1 MTAPVFILLCS
12 LATYLCRF
20 VGVVAAGR
28 VRAESAVFRY
38 ATSITYAIIA
48 ALILRMLVYPQG
60 LTADSALSSR
70 LIATGAGL
78 LIYFAC
84 RRNVAVA
91 AWTAAATFI
100 IMNEQTQ

>member
-1 MTAPVFILLCS
+1 
-12 LATYLCRF
+12 
-20 VGVVAAGR
+20 
-28 VRAESAVFRY
+28 
-38 ATSITYAIIA
+38 SITYAIIA

-78 LIYFAC
+78 LIYFIS
-84 RRNVAVA
+84 RRNVAAA